1 MAERRWGSRKRKA
14 KILIALAALGFALC
28 GSVQAQPQIID
39 DNGHVTALPTEA
51 NEDFD
56 HPPRIITST
65 SPDGHWILCHQH
77 FGSHAGFNRLYRSQ
91 DGLKFESVLEDFD
104 MEAWDFFCKVEG
116 VSRKD
121 ADMVNPAVFV
131 SWTPDGSR
139 LLFSLT
145 SRLGLTE
152 KTFYGRLVLR
162 PPHGYINPRVDPKK
176 PGVADWR
183 GYFNLKTQRFEL
195 TDELRATNKEARKRW
210 SEGKQLEP
218 TDTRTDEEAQ
228 RQKH

>member
-1 MAERRWGSRKRKA
+1 MRFVPAQKELDKKELEARRRYASE
-14 KILIALAALGFALC
+14 F
-28 GSVQAQPQIID
+28 S
-39 DNGHVTALPTEA
+39 NTSYFETA
-51 NEDFD
+51 EDFD
-56 HPPRIITST
+56 T
-65 SPDGHWILCHQH
+65 
-77 FGSHAGFNRLYRSQ
+77 
-91 DGLKFESVLEDFD
+91 K
-104 MEAWDFFCKVEG
+104 AWDFFCKVEG

-121 ADMVNPAVFV
+121 ADIVNPAEFV

-152 KTFYGRLVLR
+152 KELDAPSSPSQKARSVYSRS
-162 PPHGYINPRVDPKK
+162 DPER

-183 GYFNLKTQRFEL
+183 AYFNLKTQRFEL

-228 RQKH
+228 RQKQ